1 MADIVLT
8 GNTSL
13 YWIRLP
19 EHKDFLSEGYI
30 GISNN
35 VNYRL
40 KQHKNYA
47 TNAHLANAIK
57 KYGWDNLIKE
67 VVLIA
72 NESYCLMM
80 EKIIRAKENIG
91 WNIAIGGGKPP
102 VYKGGNVCS
111 AETRAKISTTKTG
124 VKLTGANLERAKK
137 NVLEVGKNT
146 RFKKGVVHSPESIQ
160 KAAKARVGRKLSEE
174 TKEKI
179 SQKRLA
185 YWKRIK
191 ETENVVN

>member
-1 MADIVLT
+1 MASIKLKGD
-8 GNTSL
+8 TSI

-102 VYKGGNVCS
+102 AHKGGVPLS
-111 AETRAKISTTKTG
+111 QETKDKISKAKTG
-124 VKLTGANLERAKK
+124 VKLTGDNLKRARQQIVESGKK
-137 NVLEVGKNT
+137 T
-146 RFKKGVVHSPESIQ
+146 RFVKGMKMSKEMKNKS
-160 KAAKARVGRKLSEE
+160 AKARIGRIVSEE
-174 TKEKI
+174 TKDKI
-179 SQKRLA
+179 RQKRLV
-185 YWKRIK
+185 YWQKIK
-191 ETENVVN
+191 GQN